1 MYVIK
6 EIQEKKG
13 GEKIP
18 NIFIQSSSNICNFE
32 FTYCLFLLIFYL
44 FALLKESY
52 GLFHNLKKKNNYR
65 PLLTPRH
72 FHKFK
77 CIAMLDESML
87 YRIVYIISILHLL
100 KKKCSMVQKISI
112 SAWHEINKTS
122 TKKVK
127 SSMRKN
133 KSFKFQKLIIFLD
146 YIVYTSLFRFSE
158 FVARLVTYVSKI
170 FKKNNPGIFYVIFH
184 K

>member
-1 MYVIK
+1 
-6 EIQEKKG
+6 
-13 GEKIP
+13 
-18 NIFIQSSSNICNFE
+18 
-32 FTYCLFLLIFYL
+32 
-44 FALLKESY
+44 
-52 GLFHNLKKKNNYR
+52 
-65 PLLTPRH
+65 
-72 FHKFK
+72 
-77 CIAMLDESML
+77 
-87 YRIVYIISILHLL
+87 
-100 KKKCSMVQKISI
+100 MVQKISI

-146 YIVYTSLFRFSE
+146 YIVYTLFRFSE

-170 FKKNNPGIFYVIFH
+170 FKKNNPEIFSVIFH

>member
-1 MYVIK
+1 M
-6 EIQEKKG
+6 
-13 GEKIP
+13 
-18 NIFIQSSSNICNFE
+18 N
-32 FTYCLFLLIFYL
+32 LLIACFFWFSIYL
-44 FALLKESY
+44 LCLKNPMDY
-52 GLFHNLKKKNNYR
+52 FTIWKKKNNYR
-65 PLLTPRH
+65 PLLTRRH

-170 FKKNNPGIFYVIFH
+170 FKKNIPGIFYVIFH